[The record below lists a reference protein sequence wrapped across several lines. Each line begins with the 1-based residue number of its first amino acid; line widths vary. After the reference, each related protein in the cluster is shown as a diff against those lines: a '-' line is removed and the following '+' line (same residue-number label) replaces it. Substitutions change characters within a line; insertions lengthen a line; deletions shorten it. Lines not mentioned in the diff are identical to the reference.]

1 MTIIRVK
8 TYFQIA
14 MVFMPLLF
22 LICRIGYSQN
32 KITFDKL
39 TVEDGLSQTSVV
51 SITQDSMGFMW
62 FGTKDGINRYDSR
75 QFEVF
80 KNNKS
85 DNQSLSSS
93 QNVNAVLTDKAGN
106 LWVGTQK
113 GLNQFNA
120 GTKTF
125 KKYLNNTKDN
135 QSLSNNTIRC
145 LYQDRQGNIWVGT
158 ENGLNKLKPDGNF
171 ERFFCNDA
179 KGSGLISPLI
189 KAIYQ
194 DANQNLWIGTQA
206 GLAKLNYVNRSVK
219 IKTFFHQNNND
230 SSLAANDITSIT
242 ADTNDNIWIA
252 THFNGLDILEKNQNN
267 FKHYNTKNSNI
278 ASNIIRK
285 LLLDNQGQLWIGT
298 INGLSI
304 LNLSDLKFNNLSH
317 NPEDN
322 TTLNQN
328 SVYDIYKDA
337 AGSIWVG
344 TYYGGVNVH
353 HPYAIPFQI
362 YKHNSNQNSVS
373 SNIISALAEDSQNNL
388 WIGTEAEGINYFD
401 RKNNTFTNYK
411 HHNNSNS
418 VSSNLIK
425 AVAIDKQ
432 NNLWIAAYEGG
443 IDYFNSKTKTFKT
456 YNINKVTSNSNNR
469 ITFIS
474 IDKADKVWTS
484 TKGNGLFYYDVLA
497 DEFKSCQLSKSNFY
511 LPVLNIG
518 FLFND
523 ASNTLWVATDEG
535 LFYLPHNGDKF
546 IKLSSFKSDFLNQI
560 SSINQLSSK
569 EIVLGS
575 FSSGL
580 GILDLAKLSLKFY
593 TVKNGLPSNNITGVL
608 QDNDNAIW
616 ISTDNGLAQIQDH
629 IIKIY
634 NIYDGLPGNVFNYH
648 SALKDQKGNLF
659 FGGYNGL
666 VKLFPNDIAINK
678 NEPKLVFTGLRVS
691 NKTVEVDPESDFLYQ
706 SLNKIDELKFSYQQN
721 VFSIDFAALNYIKP
735 QKNKFAYKLAG
746 FESEWNYVSTPT
758 VTFTNLPSGR
768 YQLLIKGTNND
779 GVWNNNYKT
788 LNIIINPPFWLTWWA
803 FIIYGLAIGCV
814 LYLIFRYFLIK
825 ASLKKEHEVNE
836 MKLAFFTNVS
846 HEIRTPLTLILG
858 PLEKLTLETSQ
869 NPGLNKQLKL
879 VNHNAK
885 RLKRLVSELMDFRK
899 IEHGKLNLIITYTNI
914 VAFVNEIFLSFQQ
927 LANQLKV
934 NYQFQSST
942 EDLEAYFDK
951 EQLEK
956 VIFNLLS
963 NAFKFI
969 PDSNPEIILQLSIHN
984 QEVLVR
990 VKDNGKGINKDD
1002 ADKIFTNYYQGDQS
1016 NQRHHGTGI
1025 GLALSRAIAR
1035 LHQGDLY
1042 LENTNI
1048 AITSFCLILKLGKEH
1063 FNHVDNILIDDT
1075 DQATVYVLKTEVESL
1090 NHQEEIEHKV
1100 VNNSQLPH
1108 LLVVDDNEEIIV
1120 FLQSALKKH
1129 YQIIVAK
1136 DGLQALDLA
1145 FEHIPDLI
1153 ISDVMMP
1160 NMDGYSFCNKIKTDE
1175 RTRHIPLV
1183 LLTARTGDIYEIDGF
1198 KKGADAY
1205 LTKPFSIQKLRLVI
1219 DNLLSLQNSM
1229 RQKFSKQLSIQP
1241 SEIEVES
1248 SDDEF
1253 LQKVLSL
1260 FEENISN
1267 SDFNVNKFAAEIGM
1281 STPVFYKKINALT
1294 GLTVNNFM
1302 KSIRLKRAMQLLEKN
1317 AGNVSEV
1324 AYMVGFN
1331 DSKYFSKEFR
1341 KQFGKS
1347 PSSYI

>member
-1 MTIIRVK
+1 
-8 TYFQIA
+8 
-14 MVFMPLLF
+14 MVFIPLLF
-22 LICRIGYSQN
+22 LFSRIGYSQS

-62 FGTKDGINRYDSR
+62 FGTKDGLNRYDSR

-85 DNQSLSSS
+85 DSQSLSSS
-93 QNVNAVLTDKAGN
+93 QNVNAVLTDKAGK
-106 LWVGTQK
+106 LWLGTQK
-113 GLNQFNA
+113 GLNQYDS

-125 KKYLNNTKDN
+125 KRYLNSKENN

-158 ENGLNKLKPDGNF
+158 ENGLNKLKSDGNF
-171 ERFFCNDA
+171 ERFFCNNA
-179 KGSGLISPLI
+179 AGSGLVSPLI

-194 DANQNLWIGTQA
+194 DASQNLWIGTQS
-206 GLAKLNYVNRSVK
+206 GLAKMNYDFDTLK
-219 IKTFFHQNNND
+219 IKTFLHQDNND
-230 SSLAANDITSIT
+230 NTLASNDITSIT
-242 ADTNDNIWIA
+242 EDSNQNIWIA
-252 THFNGLDILEKNQNN
+252 THFNGLDFLGKNQNN

-285 LLLDNQGQLWIGT
+285 LLIDDLGQLWIGT

-304 LNLSDLKFNNLSH
+304 LNLSNLNFNNIRN

-322 TTLNQN
+322 SSLNQN
-328 SVYDIYKDA
+328 SIYDIYKDA

-362 YKHNSNQNSVS
+362 YKHNSTRNSVS
-373 SNIISALAEDSQNNL
+373 SNIISALAEDNQNNL

-401 RKNNTFTNYK
+401 KKNNTFINYK
-411 HHNNSNS
+411 HQNNTNS

-425 AVAIDKQ
+425 AIAIDKQ

-443 IDYFNSKTKTFKT
+443 IDYFNSTTRRFKN
-456 YNINKVTSNSNNR
+456 YDIKNVTSNSNNR
-469 ITFIS
+469 ITYIS
-474 IDKADKVWTS
+474 IDKKENVWAS
-484 TKGNGLFYYDVLA
+484 TKGNGLFYYDALT
-497 DEFKSCQLSKSNFY
+497 DEFKSCSSKKSKIY
-511 LPVLNIG
+511 LPALNIG
-518 FLFND
+518 YLFTD
-523 ASNTLWVATDEG
+523 KDNTLWAASDEG
-535 LFYLPHNGDKF
+535 LFYLPINGNKF
-546 IKLSSFKSDFLNQI
+546 KKIISLNSNSDFLNQI
-560 SSINQLSSK
+560 SVINQLSSK

-580 GILDLAKLSLKFY
+580 GVLNLSKLSLKFH

-608 QDNDNAIW
+608 QDNENVIW
-616 ISTDNGLAQIQDH
+616 ISTENGLAQIKDK
-629 IIKIY
+629 IIKVY
-634 NIYDGLPGNVFNYH
+634 NTYDGLPGNVFNYH

-666 VKLFPNDIAINK
+666 VKFSLNDITINRS
-678 NEPKLVFTGLRVS
+678 EPKLVFTSLRVS
-691 NKTVEVDPESDFLYQ
+691 NKTIDVDPNSDFLYQ
-706 SLNKIDELKFSYQQN
+706 SLNNIDKLEFSYQQN
-721 VFSIDFAALNYIKP
+721 VFSIDFAALNFIKP
-735 QKNKFAYKLAG
+735 QKNKFAYKLDG
-746 FESEWNYVSTPT
+746 FEENWNFVSSPT
-758 VTFTNLPSGR
+758 VTFTNLPSGQ
-768 YQLLIKGTNND
+768 YELLIKGTNND
-779 GVWNNNYKT
+779 GVWNNNYKK
-788 LNIIINPPFWLTWWA
+788 LKIIINPPFWLAWWA

-814 LYLIFRYFLIK
+814 LYLIFRYLLIK

-858 PLEKLTLETSQ
+858 PLEKLTLESSQ
-869 NPGLNKQLKL
+869 NPSLNKQLKL
-879 VNHNAK
+879 VNYNAK

-899 IEHGKLNLIITYTNI
+899 IEHGKLNLIITHTNI
-914 VAFVNEIFLSFQQ
+914 VVFVYEIFLSFQQ

-934 NYQFQSST
+934 NYQFQSSI
-942 EDLEAYFDK
+942 ENLEAYFDK

-956 VIFNLLS
+956 VIYNLLS

-969 PDSNPEIILQLSIHN
+969 PDKNPEIILELSIHN
-984 QEVLVR
+984 QEVFVK
-990 VKDNGKGINKDD
+990 VKDNGKGISKDD
-1002 ADKIFTNYYQGDQS
+1002 ASKIFTNYYQGDQS

-1042 LENTNI
+1042 LENTNN
-1048 AITSFCLILKLGKEH
+1048 ATTSFCLVLKLGKEH
-1063 FNHVDNILIDDT
+1063 FNHIDNILIDDS
-1075 DQATVYVLKTEVESL
+1075 DQATAYILKTEVESIS
-1090 NHQEEIEHKV
+1090 QEEEISIKL
-1100 VNNSQLPH
+1100 VNSSQLPY
-1108 LLVVDDNEEIIV
+1108 LLIVDDNDEIIA
-1120 FLQSALKKH
+1120 FLLSALKKH

-1175 RTRHIPLV
+1175 RTRHIPLI
-1183 LLTARTGDIYEIDGF
+1183 LLTARTGDLYELDGL

-1229 RQKFSKQLSIQP
+1229 REKFSQHFIVDPTLAK
-1241 SEIEVES
+1241 IES
-1248 SDDEF
+1248 KDEDF
-1253 LQKVLSL
+1253 LNKVVLL
-1260 FEENISN
+1260 LEENIN
-1267 SDFNVNKFAAEIGM
+1267 NPNFNVNLFASEIGM
-1281 STPVFYKKINALT
+1281 STPVFYKKMFALT
-1294 GLTVNNFM
+1294 GLTVNNFI
-1302 KSIRLKRAMQLLEKN
+1302 KSIRLKRAMQLLQQN
-1317 AGNVSEV
+1317 AGNISEI
-1324 AYMVGFN
+1324 AYQVGFN
-1331 DSKYFSKEFR
+1331 DAKYFGKEFR
-1341 KQFGKS
+1341 KQYGQS
-1347 PSSYI
+1347 PSKFVQKNGL